1 MKTLRTLTVAIIRLG
16 VVWVIDTLA
25 LLVTAA
31 IIRGFTLQAGLEGA
45 GGSVIVI
52 AAAAALVLGIVN
64 LVLRPLVLLL
74 SLPFGF
80 FVVFGVGFLVNAI
93 VLWVTSLLLPGFE
106 ITNLLAAVLGG
117 LVFGILNTV
126 LTSFLSIDDNNSFYQ
141 GVVERLAKRDAFKTE
156 MGAGTG
162 LVMLEIDGLSFH
174 HIQKA
179 LDEGWMPTLKRM
191 MEEESY
197 VLTRT
202 DCGLPS
208 QTSACQA
215 GIMFGDNHDIPAF
228 RWFDKTKQHLYVS
241 GKDAAILNQ
250 RYAKG
255 QGLMRGG
262 SSINNMMN
270 GDAEKSLFTLANLK
284 TGTKEEQKR
293 RADDVYLL
301 MMNPYFFMRTLALF
315 IGDALKDVW
324 QGWQQ
329 KRHDV
334 WPRLNRLHKG
344 YPFVRAATTVFM
356 RDIPAYFVGLDI
368 VRGSPAI
375 YFTWPGYDEVAH
387 HSGPWTTDAFDS
399 LKSFDRTIA
408 HIKQLIETKAPRP
421 YELVILS
428 DHGQSFGPT
437 FLQRYGI
444 DLKSFIESKMPQGT
458 TVAQS
463 AGGDD
468 GVMSVTALSAELD
481 NVQQQGVGG
490 AVGKAVVKQTQKLA
504 ERGADE
510 QRAAEEGNVK
520 TANVVAYGS
529 GNMAQVYFDLYPRK
543 IKLGEL
549 NAAYPCMVDALVQHE
564 GIGFVAGHAEDGMAM
579 ALGKRGWRNLHTG
592 EVQGEDPL
600 LPYADAR
607 ATVEFRAA
615 QVRRVMDFPNA
626 GDLMVNSTV
635 YPDGSVAALE
645 ELIGCHG
652 GVGGEQTDSFLFHP
666 NTWGAVPVTANS
678 ADVFHILNARR
689 GLPPA
694 PKLQKEKASEVS
706 SWSPSTL
713 MAGLARVRAWFG
725 LAVQSALLRLPAFD
739 QIGRDPFMTG
749 PALLLGALGVMMASV
764 ATRQSFD
771 LGNIAIRFVLW
782 LVSVLVVMGAA
793 RVLGGKA
800 NYTQT
805 LRVMGFAASVEVVN
819 ALAFIPTL
827 APVVRLLALVWSF
840 VAVWLG
846 TSQVHGLKG
855 WRSLVLPVVAVAL
868 TFVAAAAIQLLLAG
882 AQFSIQG
889 VLQQM
894 GGPQ

>member
-1 MKTLRTLTVAIIRLG
+1 MKTFRTLSVAIIRLG

-25 LLVTAA
+25 LLLTAVL
-31 IIRGFTLQAGLEGA
+31 IRGITIQAGTEGA
-45 GGSVIVI
+45 TGSAIVI
-52 AAAAALVLGIVN
+52 AAAAALVLGIIN
-64 LVLRPLVLLL
+64 LVLRPLILLL

-80 FVVFGVGFLVNAI
+80 FVVFAVGFLVNAI

-106 ITNLLAAVLGG
+106 INNIVAAIVGG

-141 GVVERLAKRDAFKTE
+141 GLVERLAKRDGFKAD
-156 MGAGTG
+156 MGAGAG
-162 LVMLEIDGLSFH
+162 LVMMEIDGLSFH
-174 HIQKA
+174 HMRKA
-179 LDEGWMPTLKRM
+179 IDEGWMPTLKRM
-191 MEEESY
+191 MDEENY

-228 RWFDKTKQHLYVS
+228 RWYDKHKQHLYVS
-241 GKDAAILNQ
+241 GKDAAALNE
-250 RYAKG
+250 RYARG

-284 TGTKEEQKR
+284 TGTKAEQKR

-315 IGDALKDVW
+315 IGDAIKDVW

-329 KRHDV
+329 KRRDV

-387 HSGPWTTDAFDS
+387 HSGPWTTDAFDT

-437 FLQRYGI
+437 FLQRYGV
-444 DLKSFIESKMPQGT
+444 DLKSFIESKMPHGT

-490 AVGKAVVKQTQKLA
+490 GVGKAVVKQTQKLA
-504 ERGADE
+504 ERGVEEQQAGADG
-510 QRAAEEGNVK
+510 AVK

-529 GNMAQVYFDLYPRK
+529 GNMAQVYFDLFPRK
-543 IKLGEL
+543 IKISEL
-549 NAAYPCMVDALVQHE
+549 NVAYPGMVDALVQHE
-564 GIGFVAGHAEDGMAM
+564 GIGFVAGHAEDGTAV

-592 EVQGEDPL
+592 EVCNEDPL

-607 ATVEFRAA
+607 ATVDFRAV
-615 QVRRVMDFPNA
+615 QVRRVMDFPHA

-635 YPDGSVAALE
+635 YPDGTVAALE

-652 GVGGEQTDSFLFHP
+652 GVGGEQTDSFLLHS
-666 NTWGAVPVTANS
+666 NTWGAVPATANS
-678 ADVFHILNARR
+678 ADVYHILNARR
-689 GLPPA
+689 GLPPT
-694 PKLQKEKASEVS
+694 PKPQTQKVEEVS
-706 SWSPSTL
+706 SWSPATL
-713 MAGLARVRAWFG
+713 IAGLARVRTWVG
-725 LAVQSALLRLPAFD
+725 LAVQSALLRLQAFS
-739 QIGRDPFMTG
+739 QAGRDPFMTG
-749 PALLLGALGVMMASV
+749 PAMLLGVLAVMLASIV
-764 ATRQSFD
+764 SKQTID
-771 LGNIAIRFVLW
+771 LGNMTMRLALW
-782 LVSVLVVMGAA
+782 LVSVLVVLGAA
-793 RVLGGKA
+793 RLLGGKA

-805 LRVMGFAASVEVVN
+805 LRVMGFAATAEIVN
-819 ALAFIPTL
+819 VLAIIPAV
-827 APVVRLLALVWSF
+827 APAVHLLALVWSF
-840 VAVWLG
+840 VAVWMG
-846 TSQVHGLKG
+846 ASHIHGLKG
-855 WRSLVLPVVAVAL
+855 WRSLVLPVIAVGL
-868 TFVAAAAIQLLLAG
+868 TFIAAAALQLLLAG
-882 AQFSIQG
+882 AQFSIQSL
-889 VLQQM
+889 LQ
-894 GGPQ
+894 